1 MTANGTF
8 PTIACDVSNRICFA
22 QKSQLCRKWL
32 QPWYLTS
39 CFSIL
44 VTAGGAAP
52 MDGEWVGASA
62 RNIELTLVVGW
73 PTVGGA
79 YTIG

>member
-1 MTANGTF
+1 
-8 PTIACDVSNRICFA
+8 VICFA
-22 QKSQLCRKWL
+22 QKSQLIRIWL
-32 QPWYLTS
+32 QPWHLTS

-62 RNIELTLVVGW
+62 RNIELTLDVGW
-73 PTVGGA
+73 PIVGGA
-79 YTIG
+79 YTIV